1 MKVPQMLPWVGDEE
15 YQALRS
21 CFEEAWITEG
31 PKSDEFLRRLLAL
44 TGSRYGVF
52 APNGTLALYL
62 ALKAVGVGPGDEV
75 LVPDTTFVAS
85 ANAVEMVGAT
95 PVFVEVKRG
104 CFHIDIASCERFCG
118 PRTRAVMPVHLWG
131 TAVEMDDVMAFA
143 KQRDLVVVEDAAQ
156 ALDVRY
162 RGKHAGSFGQASA
175 FSFFAD
181 KTITTAEGGMVVTDD
196 EQTYRRLLFL
206 RNQGRLNRG
215 SFVHPEVGY
224 NFRITDMQA
233 AVGLAQLGKLDEI
246 KRRKARILEWYKNGL
261 DGLPQVEFFRPPLR
275 AEWIPFRM
283 PLLCENAFDLMDHLK
298 RHEVEPRSWF
308 FPLHAQPGFVHLTH
322 KQLSGA
328 VPEDIFANA
337 IYAYDH
343 GVCLPTFPQLS
354 KAQVDHVCKTI
365 RAYYDAA

>member
-1 MKVPQMLPWVGDEE
+1 
-15 YQALRS
+15 
-21 CFEEAWITEG
+21 
-31 PKSDEFLRRLLAL
+31 
-44 TGSRYGVF
+44 
-52 APNGTLALYL
+52 
-62 ALKAVGVGPGDEV
+62 
-75 LVPDTTFVAS
+75 
-85 ANAVEMVGAT
+85 
-95 PVFVEVKRG
+95 
-104 CFHIDIASCERFCG
+104 
-118 PRTRAVMPVHLWG
+118 
-131 TAVEMDDVMAFA
+131 
-143 KQRDLVVVEDAAQ
+143 
-156 ALDVRY
+156 
-162 RGKHAGSFGQASA
+162 
-175 FSFFAD
+175 
-181 KTITTAEGGMVVTDD
+181 MVVTDD

-233 AVGLAQLGKLDEI
+233 AVGLVQLGKLDEI

-308 FPLHAQPGFVHLTH
+308 FPLHAQPGFVQLTR

-328 VPEDIFANA
+328 VPEDTFANA